1 MKFRRAQ
8 SVSAACL
15 PFRGVYDRPSVSSND
30 TDSQHEQAP
39 DGHVGSAST
48 AMPVDHRG
56 SADEAKLIARSLT
69 QDSDAFGQ
77 LVERYATVIVNLAY
91 RMVGDRTE
99 AEDLAQE
106 TFVAAFKA
114 LPRFRAESKFSTWL
128 YRIAANKCKDW
139 LRAKRPGQ
147 SLHDVDVEEVLD
159 DRVVE
164 DRTPERLLSQQQVA
178 AQLDRAIQ
186 RLPPLYR
193 EAFVLK
199 HIEGLSYEEM
209 QEILSVNA
217 DTLKMRVY
225 KGRLQLS
232 RELAE
237 LKEA

>member
-1 MKFRRAQ
+1 M
-8 SVSAACL
+8 V
-15 PFRGVYDRPSVSSND
+15 
-30 TDSQHEQAP
+30 
-39 DGHVGSAST
+39 
-48 AMPVDHRG
+48 MPIDHG
-56 SADEAKLIARSLT
+56 WLDEEAKLIARSLK

-77 LVERYATVIVNLAY
+77 LVERYATVIVSLTY

-114 LPRFRAESKFSTWL
+114 LPQFRAESKFSTWL

-139 LRAKRPGQ
+139 LRARRPGQ
-147 SLHDVDVEEVLD
+147 GTQDVDVDEVLD
-159 DRVVE
+159 GGVAAE
-164 DRTPERLLSQQQVA
+164 ERTPERLLSQHQVA
-178 AQLDRAIQ
+178 EQLDRAIQ

-199 HIEGLSYEEM
+199 HVEGLSYGEM
-209 QEILSVNA
+209 QEIVGVNT

-237 LKEA
+237 LKEM

>member
-1 MKFRRAQ
+1 M
-8 SVSAACL
+8 V
-15 PFRGVYDRPSVSSND
+15 
-30 TDSQHEQAP
+30 
-39 DGHVGSAST
+39 
-48 AMPVDHRG
+48 MPIDHRG
-56 SADEAKLIARSLT
+56 SDDEAKLIARSLK
-69 QDSDAFGQ
+69 QDPDAFGQ
-77 LVERYATVIVNLAY
+77 LVERYATIIVNLAY

-106 TFVAAFKA
+106 TFVAAFKS
-114 LPRFRAESKFSTWL
+114 LPTFRAESKFSTWL

-147 SLHDVDVEEVLD
+147 GGQDVDIDEVLD
-159 DRVVE
+159 HGVAAE
-164 DRTPERLLSQQQVA
+164 ERTPERLLSQQQVA

-199 HIEGLSYEEM
+199 HVEGLSYEEM
-209 QEILSVNA
+209 QEILNVNA

-232 RELAE
+232 RELVE

>member
-1 MKFRRAQ
+1 M
-8 SVSAACL
+8 VM
-15 PFRGVYDRPSVSSND
+15 PIDHG
-30 TDSQHEQAP
+30 
-39 DGHVGSAST
+39 GS
-48 AMPVDHRG
+48 D
-56 SADEAKLIARSLT
+56 DEAKLIARSLK
-69 QDSDAFGQ
+69 QDPDAFGQ

-147 SLHDVDVEEVLD
+147 GIHDVDVDEVLEGGV
-159 DRVVE
+159 VVE
-164 DRTPERLLSQQQVA
+164 ERTPERLLSQQQVA
-178 AQLDRAIQ
+178 ERLDWAIQ

-199 HIEGLSYEEM
+199 HVEGLSYEEM
-209 QEILSVNA
+209 QEIVGVNA

>member
-1 MKFRRAQ
+1 M
-8 SVSAACL
+8 V
-15 PFRGVYDRPSVSSND
+15 
-30 TDSQHEQAP
+30 
-39 DGHVGSAST
+39 
-48 AMPVDHRG
+48 MPIDHG
-56 SADEAKLIARSLT
+56 KSGDEAKLIARSLK
-69 QDSDAFGQ
+69 QDHDAFGQ
-77 LVERYATVIVNLAY
+77 LVERYATIIVNLAY

-114 LPRFRAESKFSTWL
+114 LPTFRAESKFSTWL

-139 LRAKRPGQ
+139 LRVKRPGQ
-147 SLHDVDVEEVLD
+147 GVQDIDIEDVVD

-164 DRTPERLLSQQQVA
+164 KRTSERLLSQQQVA
-178 AQLDRAIQ
+178 GQLDRAIQ

-199 HIEGLSYEEM
+199 HVEGLSYEEM
-209 QEILSVNA
+209 QEILGVNG

>member
-1 MKFRRAQ
+1 MSIDHGR
-8 SVSAACL
+8 
-15 PFRGVYDRPSVSSND
+15 SN
-30 TDSQHEQAP
+30 
-39 DGHVGSAST
+39 
-48 AMPVDHRG
+48 
-56 SADEAKLIARSLT
+56 DEAKLIARSLK

-77 LVERYATVIVNLAY
+77 LVERYATVIVNVAY

-128 YRIAANKCKDW
+128 YRIATNKCKDW

-147 SLHDVDVEEVLD
+147 AVQDVDVDEVLD
-159 DRVVE
+159 DGVVAE
-164 DRTPERLLSQQQVA
+164 ERTPERLLSQQQVA

-199 HIEGLSYEEM
+199 HVEGLSYEEM
-209 QEILSVNA
+209 QEIVGVNA

>member
-1 MKFRRAQ
+1 MAMQ
-8 SVSAACL
+8 I
-15 PFRGVYDRPSVSSND
+15 
-30 TDSQHEQAP
+30 
-39 DGHVGSAST
+39 GHGGL
-48 AMPVDHRG
+48 D
-56 SADEAKLIARSLT
+56 DEAKLIARSLK

-139 LRAKRPGQ
+139 LRVKRPGQ
-147 SLHDVDVEEVLD
+147 GAQDVDVDEVFDEGAVAEE
-159 DRVVE
+159 
-164 DRTPERLLSQQQVA
+164 RTPERLLSQQQVA
-178 AQLDRAIQ
+178 AQLDQAIQ

-199 HIEGLSYEEM
+199 HVEGLSYEEM
-209 QEILSVNA
+209 QEIVGVNA

>member
-1 MKFRRAQ
+1 MAMQ
-8 SVSAACL
+8 IDH
-15 PFRGVYDRPSVSSND
+15 GRPD
-30 TDSQHEQAP
+30 D
-39 DGHVGSAST
+39 D
-48 AMPVDHRG
+48 
-56 SADEAKLIARSLT
+56 AKLIERSLK

-114 LPRFRAESKFSTWL
+114 LPRFRADSKFSTWL

-139 LRAKRPGQ
+139 LRAKRPWQGVQ
-147 SLHDVDVEEVLD
+147 DVDVDEVLD
-159 DRVVE
+159 AGVAAE
-164 DRTPERLLSQQQVA
+164 ERTPERLLSQQQVA
-178 AQLDRAIQ
+178 EQLDRAIQ

-199 HIEGLSYEEM
+199 HVEGLSYEEM
-209 QEILSVNA
+209 QEIVGVNA

-232 RELAE
+232 RELVE

>member
-1 MKFRRAQ
+1 M
-8 SVSAACL
+8 V
-15 PFRGVYDRPSVSSND
+15 
-30 TDSQHEQAP
+30 
-39 DGHVGSAST
+39 
-48 AMPVDHRG
+48 MPIDHRG

-69 QDSDAFGQ
+69 QDPEAFGQ

-106 TFVAAFKA
+106 TFVTAFKA
-114 LPRFRAESKFSTWL
+114 LPTFRAESKFSTWL

-147 SLHDVDVEEVLD
+147 AVHDVDIEEVLD

-164 DRTPERLLSQQQVA
+164 ERTPERLLSQQQVA
-178 AQLDRAIQ
+178 ERLGGAIQ

-199 HIEGLSYEEM
+199 HVEGLSYEEM
-209 QEILSVNA
+209 QEILGVNT

-237 LKEA
+237 LREA

>member
-1 MKFRRAQ
+1 MPIEHRE
-8 SVSAACL
+8 
-15 PFRGVYDRPSVSSND
+15 SS
-30 TDSQHEQAP
+30 
-39 DGHVGSAST
+39 
-48 AMPVDHRG
+48 
-56 SADEAKLIARSLT
+56 DEAKLIARSLA
-69 QDSDAFGQ
+69 QDPDAFGQ

-106 TFVAAFKA
+106 TFVAAFKS
-114 LPRFRAESKFSTWL
+114 LPAFRAESKFSTWL

-147 SLHDVDVEEVLD
+147 SVYDVDVEDVLD

-164 DRTPERLLSQQQVA
+164 ERTPERLLSQQQVA
-178 AQLDRAIQ
+178 EQLGGAIQ

-199 HIEGLSYEEM
+199 HVEGLSYEEM
-209 QEILSVNA
+209 QEILGVKT

-237 LKEA
+237 LKEV